1 MVSDESILEWYMKGF
16 KDELRGTSTYES
28 DNPIENRAYMIGA
41 MDAIAGDDMPS
52 IDYKSDEETLD
63 FIKNYNKND

>member
-1 MVSDESILEWYMKGF
+1 MVSDESILEWYLRGF
-16 KDELRGTSTYES
+16 KDELRGTSTCES